1 MSKKAARPYVSDEL
15 TRRLAGQILR
25 GVKAVHEEE
34 YPGTPLGPG
43 TPVWPHAAA
52 ERIGISPVGRWYA
65 ATLAYLVEGGALEH
79 NAKAHPGD
87 VGATPLYVLGENAR
101 GMMREA

>member
-1 MSKKAARPYVSDEL
+1 VTHEL

-34 YPGTPLGPG
+34 NPGTRLGPG
-43 TPVWPHAAA
+43 TLVCPHAAA

-65 ATLAYLVEGGALEH
+65 ATLAYLDEEGALER
-79 NAKAHPGD
+79 NARARPGD
-87 VGATPLYVLGENAR
+87 VGATLLYALGENAQ

>member
-1 MSKKAARPYVSDEL
+1 MTDDL

-25 GVKAVHEEE
+25 GVKAVHEREN
-34 YPGTPLGPG
+34 PGTPLGPG
-43 TPVWPHAAA
+43 TPVCPHAAA

-65 ATLAYLVEGGALEH
+65 TTLAYLVEEGALEQ
-79 NAKAHPGD
+79 NAKARPGD
-87 VGATPLYVLGENAR
+87 AVETPLYALGENAQ

>member
-1 MSKKAARPYVSDEL
+1 MTDDL

-34 YPGTPLGPG
+34 NPGTPLGPG
-43 TPVWPHAAA
+43 TPVCPHAAA

-65 ATLAYLVEGGALEH
+65 ATLAYLVEEGALEH
-79 NAKAHPGD
+79 NAQAPRPGD
-87 VGATPLYVLGENAR
+87 AGGTPLYALGENAL